1 MPPTPPEV
9 KLGALDLNLLVVFDA
24 VMQERNVTRAA
35 QRLGL
40 SQPAMS
46 HALSRLRY
54 MLKDDL
60 FIRSPKGM
68 LPTPRAEQ
76 LAAPVRTALDGLQ
89 QSLEPTQFDPS
100 KAIRRFRI
108 AVDNYSAVVLVGILA
123 ARIGEVAPKV
133 LLEFQPS
140 GTLKILDLLDRGEL
154 DLAIGPH
161 SEPGE
166 RFSYQLLLRDEFI
179 AVMRKNHSATSI
191 GELAIEKFADLPH
204 LEISSARHATDF
216 IDEALAKRKREE
228 WEAHHASEVAV
239 WEASGYCKHTPHHTL
254 GEQRECERQTEHE
267 DWLAHKTE
275 RIAQWK
281 RGEDVTLRTS
291 YQDESMRYA
300 LLRVVQGDG
309 AYVVETSMSVSVP
322 VSGLAGAA
330 RLLRV
335 LQSLRKAGK
344 TYHTNGHKE
353 HIGNFVVTSFALNAD
368 GEYVLIAGCHTIQW
382 SEIETIIPQLIDAEA
397 LEAQQ
402 GLQA

>member
-1 MPPTPPEV
+1 MSPTPPEV

-24 VMQERNVTRAA
+24 VMQERNVTRAGE
-35 QRLGL
+35 RLGL

-46 HALSRLRY
+46 HALSRLRH

-76 LAAPVRTALDGLQ
+76 LAVPVRTALDSLQ

-100 KAIRRFRI
+100 KAVRKFRI

-161 SEPGE
+161 SESGE

-179 AVMRKNHSATSI
+179 AVMRKTHSAISI
-191 GELAIEKFADLPH
+191 RELAIEEFAGLPH

-216 IDEALAKRKREE
+216 IDEALAKRKLTR
-228 WEAHHASEVAV
+228 
-239 WEASGYCKHTPHHTL
+239 
-254 GEQRECERQTEHE
+254 
-267 DWLAHKTE
+267 
-275 RIAQWK
+275 RIA
-281 RGEDVTLRTS
+281 LRAPFLS
-291 YQDESMRYA
+291 AVRILASSDM
-300 LLRVVQGDG
+300 
-309 AYVVETSMSVSVP
+309 VSVLP
-322 VSGLAGAA
+322 RRIAEELVRHRPLAI
-330 RLLRV
+330 RV
-335 LQSLRKAGK
+335 LPFSSPIIKTAMIWPRWLDNQPAHCWLRDVVAGVSREL
-344 TYHTNGHKE
+344 HE
-353 HIGNFVVTSFALNAD
+353 RR
-368 GEYVLIAGCHTIQW
+368 
-382 SEIETIIPQLIDAEA
+382 
-397 LEAQQ
+397 
-402 GLQA
+402 